1 MEPDWTASYYE
12 ALEYFFR
19 GSQHSGRKTHA
30 SAESETLAEVAQ
42 NLHGIEVTLNQNL
55 HQFFLLAPT
64 ALRNELFA
72 ALFVRRFSHPFT
84 LHRRFVESESA
95 LEDAMQPD
103 LLFISDVEA
112 VAMEIGLGCEWSL
125 AQVLEYALMALA
137 VELHLGAP
145 RRYCFALV
153 GARDFPSQWKGR
165 YSSVTALKI
174 ALGNEDPTLFLST
187 QADRFRKHE
196 DRFLEIVAGLD
207 LAFLSFADFA
217 TSLRDAAP
225 SDTDMSPGAEVY
237 RRLIAGMVAEF
248 DRRRLV
254 E

>member
-12 ALEYFFR
+12 ALEFLYR
-19 GSQHSGRKTHA
+19 EPQHIGCKPRA
-30 SAESETLAEVAQ
+30 GAEFETLAKVTQ
-42 NLHGIEVTLNQNL
+42 HLHRIEVTLNQNL

-64 ALRNELFA
+64 GLRNELFA
-72 ALFVRRFSHPFT
+72 SLFTRRFSHPFT
-84 LHRRFVESESA
+84 LHRSNVDGEFA
-95 LEDAMQPD
+95 LENAMQPD
-103 LLFISDVEA
+103 LLFVSDIEA
-112 VAMEIGLGCEWSL
+112 VAMEIRLGRRWSL
-125 AQVLEYALMALA
+125 TQVLEYALMALA

-153 GARDFPSQWKGR
+153 GTGDFPSQWEEQ
-165 YSSVTALKI
+165 YSSVTKLKI
-174 ALGNEDPTLFLST
+174 ALGHEDPILFLGT

-196 DRFLEIVAGLD
+196 DRFMEIVAGLD

-217 TSLRDAAP
+217 ASLRDAAP

-237 RRLIAGMVAEF
+237 RRLIAGMLAEF

-254 E
+254 K